1 MVIRGLIILL
11 KDSLPVCDKCRICL
25 LTKKPKHLYDYLDD
39 IKTTFLVEGINTP
52 SHLIHSSVKPS
63 TLEEL
68 LGQDYKRISKEIEKF
83 ISDYISK
90 SSAKGLVIGLSG
102 GLDSSVVLKLIVNAL
117 GASKVLGL
125 VMPSDT
131 TPNDDTNHA
140 IDLAKELRIKYR
152 VIDIHPIIRKFEE
165 ILPEDKGARGNLMAR
180 IRMSLLYYYAGI
192 NGYLVAGTSDKSE
205 IQIGYFSKFGDGA
218 ADIMPIAGLYK
229 TQVRALAKYL
239 GIPEAIIQK
248 KSSPRLWDNHLAE
261 EEIGMDYETI
271 DPILHLLVDKKIH
284 LKDVARKLGVDTKQV
299 NKVKKMIEKSLHKR
313 SPAAIVSL

>member
-1 MVIRGLIILL
+1 M
-11 KDSLPVCDKCRICL
+11 
-25 LTKKPKHLYDYLDD
+25 
-39 IKTTFLVEGINTP
+39 
-52 SHLIHSSVKPS
+52 KPS

-102 GLDSSVVLKLIVNAL
+102 GLDSSVVLKLSVNAL
-117 GASKVLGL
+117 GTSKVLGL

-131 TPNDDTNHA
+131 TPNDDTTHA

-165 ILPEDKGARGNLMAR
+165 ILPKDKGARGNLMAR
-180 IRMSLLYYYAGI
+180 IRMSLLYYYAGV

-229 TQVRALAKYL
+229 TQVRSLAEYL
-239 GIPEAIIQK
+239 DIPVVIVQK

-261 EEIGMDYETI
+261 EEIGMDYEII
-271 DPILHLLVDKKIH
+271 DQILYLLVDKKMQ
-284 LKDVARKLGVDTKQV
+284 LKDVTRKLGIDTKHV
-299 NKVKKMIEKSLHKR
+299 NKVKMMIEKSLHKR

>member
-1 MVIRGLIILL
+1 MT
-11 KDSLPVCDKCRICL
+11 S
-25 LTKKPKHLYDYLDD
+25 
-39 IKTTFLVEGINTP
+39 KTTFLVEGINTP

-102 GLDSSVVLKLIVNAL
+102 GLDSSVVLKLSVNAL

-140 IDLAKELRIKYR
+140 IDLAKDLRIKYR

-229 TQVRALAKYL
+229 TQVRSLAEYL
-239 GIPEAIIQK
+239 DIPVVIVQK

-261 EEIGMDYETI
+261 EEIGMDYEII
-271 DPILHLLVDKKIH
+271 DQILYLLVDKKMQ
-284 LKDVARKLGVDTKQV
+284 LKDATRKLGIDTKHV

>member
-1 MVIRGLIILL
+1 MVNVVMWYVHADQNL
-11 KDSLPVCDKCRICL
+11 KIFM
-25 LTKKPKHLYDYLDD
+25 DYLDES
-39 IKTTFLVEGINTP
+39 KTTFLVEGINTP

-68 LGQDYKRISKEIEKF
+68 LGQDYKRISKKIEKF

-102 GLDSSVVLKLIVNAL
+102 GLDPSVVLKLSVDAL

-180 IRMSLLYYYAGI
+180 IRMSLLYYYAGV

-205 IQIGYFSKFGDGA
+205 VQIGYFSKFGDGA
-218 ADIMPIAGLYK
+218 ADIMPIAVLYK
-229 TQVRALAKYL
+229 TQVRTLAEYL
-239 GIPEAIIQK
+239 GIPSAIVQK
-248 KSSPRLWDNHLAE
+248 KSSPRLWKNHLAE
-261 EEIGMDYETI
+261 EEIGIDYEII
-271 DPILHLLVDKKIH
+271 DQILHLLVDKKMPP
-284 LKDVARKLGVDTKQV
+284 KDVIRKL
-299 NKVKKMIEKSLHKR
+299 E
-313 SPAAIVSL
+313 VSA